1 MARFGQAARG
11 TADEITIA
19 IDLEP
24 LMIALG
30 AAQALAHMTDDK
42 VYIDALLDT
51 AFEEVEQEFNREA
64 DAYAKTGAIS
74 HMYEWGTVGI
84 NPAKTN
90 MRLQPSNPAAKLWSH
105 YTIGSG
111 MDRTI
116 GFIYRPSV
124 ANVPKPTTGKTGMS
138 QNVIESM
145 RDYQFTWKAKVM
157 EEGEQVLIRPKR
169 RFLLIPRNEETQGWY
184 GWRTNDINRGYML
197 VNHNIATYP
206 GRRRYAGNFT
216 SFWYSFWE
224 DRAGEMLDKSVAA
237 MIESD
242 YYPEIVMPRSP
253 SKMRPV
259 GTFLVKAEVEKNKKA
274 VQKRAN
280 AKARLRRARLKK
292 KAKVI

>member
-1 MARFGQAARG
+1 MAKLNQAARSS
-11 TADEITIA
+11 ADVIDIS

-24 LMIALG
+24 LIMALG

-42 VYIDALLDT
+42 VYIDALLDV
-51 AFEEVEQEFNREA
+51 AFEEADKEFNREA
-64 DAYAKTGAIS
+64 DAYARTGAIA
-74 HMYEWGTVGI
+74 HMYEWGTVGV
-84 NPAKTN
+84 NPARSN
-90 MRLQPSNPAAKLWSH
+90 MRLQPSNPASRLWTN

-116 GFIYRPSV
+116 GFVYRPSV

-145 RDYQFTWKAKVM
+145 RDYRFTWKAKVM
-157 EEGEQVLIRPKR
+157 EEGERVTIRPKR
-169 RFLLIPRNEETQGWY
+169 RFLLIPRTEETQGWS

-197 VNHNIATYP
+197 VNHAISTYP
-206 GRRRYAGNFT
+206 GSRRYSGNFT
-216 SFWYSFWE
+216 QFWYSFWE
-224 DRAGEMLDKSVAA
+224 ERAGEMLDKSVAT
-237 MIESD
+237 MIEKD

-259 GTFLVKAEVEKNKKA
+259 GSFSVKAEVEKNKKA

-292 KAKVI
+292 KAKI